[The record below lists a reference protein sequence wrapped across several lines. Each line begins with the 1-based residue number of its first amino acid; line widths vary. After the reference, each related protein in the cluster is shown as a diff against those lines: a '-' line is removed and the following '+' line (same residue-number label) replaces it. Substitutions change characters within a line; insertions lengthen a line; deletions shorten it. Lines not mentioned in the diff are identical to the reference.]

1 MDAIT
6 SRDDTELETGVCVYC
21 GAEKA
26 LIDLDEMTRAVDVG
40 GAYRWEHDGYYCAD
54 ETRCNRRKRANT
66 RPIYRRRW

>member
-6 SRDDTELETGVCVYC
+6 RHDDTELETGVCVYC

-40 GAYRWEHDGYYCAD
+40 GAYEWEHDGYYCAD
-54 ETRCNRRKRANT
+54 VTRCNRRKRASV